1 MLAIAQEPNHCEMCC
16 RYCLASRFVR
26 ASLATRRSSRLPQ
39 PSSLASCCRARL
51 YVSPLRS
58 LAIGCAPTMA
68 CRRHLLRRRRA
79 YGAHAGPHTDPHV
92 SGRVWRARGGVNGE
106 IQEKWSILAFLASHE
121 VLGETRKRIIEVGV
135 CLVRDQLPILV
146 QLRALYGPVPFVP
159 SRRNV
164 VAANL
169 AVAVEILAEQGRL
182 VTCVVEPRGQRGPLS
197 PEVAERLE
205 TPTRRDVAPDQMVV
219 RVLSGQ
225 DRGP

>member
-1 MLAIAQEPNHCEMCC
+1 MSQGG
-16 RYCLASRFVR
+16 F
-26 ASLATRRSSRLPQ
+26 
-39 PSSLASCCRARL
+39 
-51 YVSPLRS
+51 
-58 LAIGCAPTMA
+58 G
-68 CRRHLLRRRRA
+68 
-79 YGAHAGPHTDPHV
+79 
-92 SGRVWRARGGVNGE
+92 GRVGGVNGE

-182 VTCVVEPRGQRGPLS
+182 VTCVVEPRAQRGPLS

-205 TPTRRDVAPDQMVV
+205 TPTRRNVGPDQMIV
-219 RVLSGQ
+219 RVLAGQ
-225 DRGP
+225 DCGPGGTTERRGDECVVEGNALIGHIPRE